1 MSTPLTD
8 GINALTAYANET
20 TGASDTT
27 LSDAVGRLCEGY
39 GGGRLLASI
48 NPQVNQKNCKFN
60 LDDAWLSKYKYFLID
75 CDIRI
80 VPSSASEWV
89 YFTFNSQTRS
99 SGRYYSVSTE
109 LKEAGRFQRTLTAKV
124 DDNKVLLP
132 KIGPDFNCDEYS
144 ILPSGN
150 YFNIGLYSY
159 NYGEGTVIKLFGIA

>member
-8 GINALTAYANET
+8 SINALTAYANEV

-39 GGGRLLASI
+39 GGGELLTSI
-48 NPQVNQKNCKFN
+48 NPQANQKNCKIDLTN
-60 LDDAWLSKYKYFLID
+60 TWLSKYKYFLID

-80 VPSSASEWV
+80 VPSGASEWV
-89 YFTFNSQTRS
+89 YFTFNSQARP
-99 SGRYYSVSTE
+99 SGRFYVVSTE

-132 KIGPDFNCDEYS
+132 KVANDFNYDEYS
-144 ILPSGN
+144 ILSSGN
-150 YFNIGLYSY
+150 YLNIGLYNYS
-159 NYGEGTVIKLFGIA
+159 YGEGTVIKLFGVA